1 MTKAKVGDITMRTIQ
16 GDSQGRIVTPLEAL
30 EKRVLK
36 LENQVIEQRDKI
48 ISQSAQIRRM
58 HTRADKD
65 SKTIKELLEKISKH
79 KRFLDRIRK

>member
-1 MTKAKVGDITMRTIQ
+1 MSDI
-16 GDSQGRIVTPLEAL
+16 
-30 EKRVLK
+30 K
-36 LENQVIEQRDKI
+36 LLRNKIDEQRDKI

-65 SKTIKELLEKISKH
+65 SKTIKELLEKITKH